1 VSIVR
6 IAIDVLA
13 VVGGLTILAL
23 LSVALRRRFI
33 QRGASF
39 DCSLRLREKRF
50 GQGWVLG
57 VARYADDRLEWYRVF
72 STSVR
77 PKRVLPRAVLQ
88 IGGRRDPA
96 YPETLAIM
104 PGHVIVECTVGG
116 SPVEVAMSA
125 EALTG
130 FVAWRESAPPGRHLG
145 AA

>member
-1 VSIVR
+1 MLRV
-6 IAIDVLA
+6 ALDVLA
-13 VVGGLTILAL
+13 VTAVVTVGGLVLI
-23 LSVALRRRFI
+23 ALRRRFI

-72 STSVR
+72 SVSAR
-77 PKRVLPRAVLQ
+77 PRQVLPRELLA
-88 IGGRRDPA
+88 IGSRRTPV

-104 PGHVIVECTVGG
+104 PGHVIVECTVERR
-116 SPVEVAMSA
+116 PVEVAMST

-130 FVAWRESAPPGRHLG
+130 FLAWRESAPPGHHRP
-145 AA
+145 